1 MKSNTEN
8 NMSKELIE
16 QKIVAHKSLKLPQ
29 LNKRSLANQDWKQEL
44 EKLSNLLN
52 SQMDKMNNI
61 LNKTK

>member
-1 MKSNTEN
+1 
-8 NMSKELIE
+8 MSKELIE

-29 LNKRSLANQDWKQEL
+29 LNKRSRANQDWKQEL

>member
-1 MKSNTEN
+1 
-8 NMSKELIE
+8 MSKELIE